1 MSNPTPM
8 EELKAGLPD
17 TKWGKIL
24 GATPIVMTVIATL
37 LAGLSNSEMTKAQYS
52 RSLAAQQQSK
62 AGDQWAFFQA
72 KRLRGAIQS
81 GTLDVVRITDP
92 GREIDAAA
100 LRTFA
105 RGLPDAESVIPALG
119 LLLEGRLPQHAEPPA
134 LEPAIRNI
142 LDGIENMVSDGEL
155 AALLSEVTPE
165 EVADAIQAARAH
177 ARAFDAIMS
186 PVVDGGDS
194 LGTAIETAGDAHL
207 GLRRDFAELRL
218 RYSSTRY
225 DAEAVLNRSIAVL
238 HEVQVRQSNLA
249 AERHHRRSMRFFYGM
264 LAAQAAVI
272 VSTFAMAARKRNLLW
287 SLAAAAGGGANGVA
301 AYVFV
306 YL

>member
-1 MSNPTPM
+1 MAPVN
-8 EELKAGLPD
+8 
-17 TKWGKIL
+17 
-24 GATPIVMTVIATL
+24 
-37 LAGLSNSEMTKAQYS
+37 
-52 RSLAAQQQSK
+52 AA
-62 AGDQWAFFQA
+62 
-72 KRLRGAIQS
+72 R
-81 GTLDVVRITDP
+81 
-92 GREIDAAA
+92 
-100 LRTFA
+100 
-105 RGLPDAESVIPALG
+105 VIPALG

-134 LEPAIRNI
+134 IDPAIRRI
-142 LDGIENMVSDGEL
+142 LDGMENSVPDGEL
-155 AALLSEVTPE
+155 EGLLSEVTPE
-165 EVADAIQAARAH
+165 EVADAIQAAWAH

-194 LGTAIETAGDAHL
+194 LGGAIEAAGDAQL

-218 RYSSTRY
+218 RYSSLRY

-287 SLAAAAGGGANGVA
+287 SLAAAAGVGAIGFA
-301 AYVFV
+301 TYVFL
-306 YL
+306 YI